1 MKKVATPDYG
11 VADKLKYHVSALST
25 AAKEVA
31 LPLNITTHYPRE
43 RKRQPE
49 CFRGY
54 MLFDP
59 ERCISCFQCSF
70 VCPANAIW
78 MKAAPSGRNYPTVDY
93 GKCIYCHF
101 CVDSCPGGAL
111 NTTKIH
117 DVAYRTM
124 EEMLTLTEEMIEPPE
139 IIREDKVVV
148 DYVIDKK
155 DLALRRTNEVDRLIP
170 AEVCRAQGVP
180 MVSQCI
186 DRGSCIACKVCEK
199 ICESGAISSSKG
211 QESLVLKEPS
221 NAVKMTIDSQKCT
234 GCGLCVKECSMQIL
248 RLVRK

>member
-1 MKKVATPDYG
+1 MKKVGTPEYDLP
-11 VADKLKYHVSALST
+11 DKLKYHVSALST
-25 AAKEVA
+25 AAKEMA

-78 MKAAPSGRNYPTVDY
+78 MKEAPSGRYYPTVDY
-93 GKCIYCHF
+93 GKCIFCHF

-111 NTTKIH
+111 RTTKIH
-117 DVAYRTM
+117 DVAYKTM
-124 EEMLTLTEEMIEPPE
+124 DEMFTSTEEMVEPPE

-155 DLALRRTNEVDRLIP
+155 DLSLKRTKEIDELIVEIEP
-170 AEVCRAQGVP
+170 SQGVP
-180 MVSQCI
+180 MVSVCL
-186 DRGSCIACKVCEK
+186 DRGSCLACKVCYR
-199 ICESGAISSSKG
+199 ICESGAVSSVV
-211 QESLVLKEPS
+211 EE
-221 NAVKMTIDSQKCT
+221 ATMTVKMGIDAEKCT

>member
-1 MKKVATPDYG
+1 MKKVATPDYS

-43 RKRQPE
+43 RKRQPD

-59 ERCISCFQCSF
+59 EQCISCFQCSF

-78 MKAAPSGRNYPTVDY
+78 MKEAPSRRYYPTVDY

-101 CVDSCPGGAL
+101 CVDTCPGGAL
-111 NTTKIH
+111 NSTKIH

-124 EEMLTLTEEMIEPPE
+124 DEMLTLTEEMVEPPE
-139 IIREDKVVV
+139 IIREDKIVV
-148 DYVIDKK
+148 DYVIDKT
-155 DLALRRTNEVDRLIP
+155 DLSLRRTKEVDRLIP
-170 AEVCRAQGVP
+170 DLCRPQGVP
-180 MVSQCI
+180 MASQCI

-199 ICESGAISSSKG
+199 ICESGAISSIRDPASM
-211 QESLVLKEPS
+211 V
-221 NAVKMTIDSQKCT
+221 VRMTIDSQKCT

>member
-1 MKKVATPDYG
+1 MKKVGTPDYTIPE
-11 VADKLKYHVSALST
+11 KIKYHGSALGT
-25 AAKEVA
+25 AAKEMV

-43 RKRQPE
+43 RKRQPA

-70 VCPANAIW
+70 ICPANAIW
-78 MKAAPSGRNYPTVDY
+78 MKEAPSGRYYPTVDY
-93 GKCIYCHF
+93 GKCIFCHF
-101 CVDSCPGGAL
+101 CVDSCPGSAL
-111 NTTKIH
+111 RTTKIH

-124 EEMLTLTEEMIEPPE
+124 DEMVTFTEQLVEPPE

-148 DYVIDKK
+148 DYVIDQE
-155 DLALRRTNEVDRLIP
+155 DLSLKRTKEVDELLVEIEP
-170 AEVCRAQGVP
+170 KPGVSMKSVCV
-180 MVSQCI
+180 
-186 DRGSCIACKVCEK
+186 DRGSCLACKVCYK
-199 ICESGAISSSKG
+199 VCESGAVSSMIDEARG
-211 QESLVLKEPS
+211 V
-221 NAVKMTIDSQKCT
+221 VKMQIDEEKCT